1 MNARFGEEAEATRA
15 RARERIKENPELQ
28 MIILTAFVGPEAID
42 AKYFEPGFQER
53 LFA

>member
-1 MNARFGEEAEATRA
+1 MRVLEKKPKQQEPGP
-15 RARERIKENPELQ
+15 ERIKENPELQ
-28 MIILTAFVGPEAID
+28 MTLFTAFMGPEAID